1 VLSNALITGGART
14 VGNIAL
20 EGTYGF
26 GGDDLPR
33 TPIIVIAYIGHS
45 IFSKDFPPTFIM
57 VSDDD
62 FIVHVPTVDR
72 SVENLRNDGIY
83 LFGN

>member
-1 VLSNALITGGART
+1 M
-14 VGNIAL
+14 

-33 TPIIVIAYIGHS
+33 PRIIVIAYIDHN

-57 VSDDD
+57 VSEDDI
-62 FIVHVPTVDR
+62 IVHVPTVDR
-72 SVENLRNDGIY
+72 GVENLRSDGIY

>member
-1 VLSNALITGGART
+1 LASKNSFHFNIRT
-14 VGNIAL
+14 QSQSCDL

-33 TPIIVIAYIGHS
+33 PRIIVIAYIGHR

-57 VSDDD
+57 VARMTAS
-62 FIVHVPTVDR
+62 FTCQRWIEVLKT
-72 SVENLRNDGIY
+72 
-83 LFGN
+83 

>member
-1 VLSNALITGGART
+1 M
-14 VGNIAL
+14 